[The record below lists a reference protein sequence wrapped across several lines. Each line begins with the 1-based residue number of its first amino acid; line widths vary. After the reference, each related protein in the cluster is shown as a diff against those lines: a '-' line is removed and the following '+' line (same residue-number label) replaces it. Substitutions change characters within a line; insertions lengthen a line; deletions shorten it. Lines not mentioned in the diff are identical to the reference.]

1 MSWGAGI
8 ALPQLVRHAGRM
20 QDDARPHAAAEPNDP
35 TRLDAGASVE
45 AVRASIESA
54 ATALAAS
61 DPTRPREALPLLRRA
76 QEHLTA
82 AIDEAMAAALVADG
96 GTIRTTG
103 ALAGLSENAVGPR
116 LARTRLLAAYGTEA
130 GRVTAAGVERA
141 RYDLEQGRHRAAP
154 APTDPPAP
162 MRFRARRPSAGGA
175 P

>member
-1 MSWGAGI
+1 
-8 ALPQLVRHAGRM
+8 M
-20 QDDARPHAAAEPNDP
+20 QDDAGPNQTATPTDP
-35 TRLDAGASVE
+35 RGLDAGASVE
-45 AVRASIESA
+45 AVRTSIEAA

-130 GRVTAAGVERA
+130 GRVTATGVERA
-141 RYDLEQGRHRAAP
+141 RYDLEQGRHRPAPAP

-162 MRFRARRPSAGGA
+162 MRFRARRPSAGGT